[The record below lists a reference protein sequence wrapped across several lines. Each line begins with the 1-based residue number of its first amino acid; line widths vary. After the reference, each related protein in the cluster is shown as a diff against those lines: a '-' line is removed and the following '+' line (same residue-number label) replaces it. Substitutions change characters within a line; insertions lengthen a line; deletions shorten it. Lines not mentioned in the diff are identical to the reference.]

1 MGVVWCCV
9 VVQVGVACDD
19 GGLSVVLW
27 LGVVWGGGWV
37 WCKRDPICRNQ
48 ILRFNG
54 DSFGE
59 DLLTRPTISS
69 NGGKV

>member
-1 MGVVWCCV
+1 MWCCV

-37 WCKRDPICRNQ
+37 WCKRDPINLQ
-48 ILRFNG
+48 ESDFEI
-54 DSFGE
+54 
-59 DLLTRPTISS
+59 
-69 NGGKV
+69 